1 MSDRATSPLVGA
13 LAGIAA
19 TLAMT
24 AAMQRMHRLLP
35 NDERYALP
43 PREITDSVIGGAPP
57 PSDETERRAAALTN
71 HFAFGALAG
80 AIYAALFP
88 SRGAGPGVAYG
99 LAVWAA
105 SYLGWIPA
113 AGILTNATRHPLRR
127 NLLML
132 AAHVVW
138 GATLT
143 KSLAELEQSETEV
156 FGHGSGARPDALML
170 RMGREQHERTS

>member
-1 MSDRATSPLVGA
+1 MPDRGTSPLFGA

-19 TLAMT
+19 TFAMT

-43 PREITDSVIGGAPP
+43 PREITDSIGGSPLLPA
-57 PSDETERRAAALTN
+57 SGANRSAAALAN

-88 SRGAGPGVAYG
+88 RRGTAPGVIYG

-113 AGILTNATRHPLRR
+113 AGILPDATRHPLRR

-143 KSLAELEQSETEV
+143 KSLFELEQSEAEI
-156 FGHGSGARPDALML
+156 FGRHADAPML
-170 RMGREQHERTS
+170 QLDREQHERTT

>member
-1 MSDRATSPLVGA
+1 
-13 LAGIAA
+13 
-19 TLAMT
+19 MT

-35 NDERYALP
+35 SDERYALP
-43 PREITDSVIGGAPP
+43 PREITDRIGGSPILSA
-57 PSDETERRAAALTN
+57 SETNRSAAALTN

-80 AIYAALFP
+80 AVYAALFP
-88 SRGAGPGVAYG
+88 NRGSGPGVIYG

-113 AGILTNATRHPLRR
+113 AGILPDATRHPLRR

-143 KSLAELEQSETEV
+143 KSLVELEQSETEV
-156 FGHGSGARPDALML
+156 FGRHADAPML
-170 RMGREQHERTS
+170 RMDREQHERTT